1 MVVKVKIHDVKKKV
15 LLYMCDHDAVPNKD
29 IEKAL
34 GIKGAYITRA
44 LQQLEPYV
52 ITTLDKGNNRPRS
65 LKKDRVT
72 FEYIMYNFVLTE
84 HMTEFLQSSYVQNLD
99 IHGLEIDQLLIGTIT
114 TNLDTVGWLWKMFCK
129 HPKLADQLDAAIAA
143 DASDNSAAK
152 LLSRYIQEL
161 SNQMEV
167 IPRLIPL
174 LSNLP
179 QFYDV
184 VISPDICSDSSVL
197 LPNKDSSELEAVLKK
212 DMKTIL
218 SEK

>member
-1 MVVKVKIHDVKKKV
+1 MVVKIKIHDVKKKV
-15 LLYMCDHDAVPNKD
+15 LLYLCNHDAAPNKD
-29 IEKAL
+29 IEKDL
-34 GIKGAYITRA
+34 NIKGAYITRA

-52 ITTLDKGNNRPRS
+52 TTTLGKGNIRHRS
-65 LKKDRVT
+65 LKEDRVT
-72 FEYIMYNFVLTE
+72 FKYIMYNFVLTE

>member
-1 MVVKVKIHDVKKKV
+1 MVVKIKIHDVKKKV

-99 IHGLEIDQLLIGTIT
+99 IHGLEIDQLIVGTIT
-114 TNLDTVGWLWKMFCK
+114 TYLDTVGWLWKMFCK

-152 LLSRYIQEL
+152 LLSRYTQEL
-161 SNQMEV
+161 SGQMDA
-167 IPRLIPL
+167 IPQLIPL

-184 VISPDICSDSSVL
+184 VISPDIRSDSSVL
-197 LPNKDSSELEAVLKK
+197 LPNRDSSELKVVLKK
-212 DMKTIL
+212 DMETIL

>member
-1 MVVKVKIHDVKKKV
+1 MVVKFKIHGVKKKV
-15 LLYMCDHDAVPNKD
+15 LLYLCNHDAVPNKD
-29 IEKAL
+29 IGKAL
-34 GIKGAYITRA
+34 GIEGVYITRA

-52 ITTLDKGNNRPRS
+52 ITTLDKGNTRPRS

-72 FEYIMYNFVLTE
+72 FEYLMYNFVLTE

-99 IHGLEIDQLLIGTIT
+99 IHGLEIDQLIVGTIT
-114 TNLDTVGWLWKMFCK
+114 TYLDIVGWLWKMFCT

-152 LLSRYIQEL
+152 LLSRYTQEL
-161 SNQMEV
+161 SGQMDA
-167 IPRLIPL
+167 IPQLIPL

-184 VISPDICSDSSVL
+184 VISPDIRSDSSVL
-197 LPNKDSSELEAVLKK
+197 LPNRDSSELKVVLKK

>member
-1 MVVKVKIHDVKKKV
+1 MVVKIKIHDVKKKV
-15 LLYMCDHDAVPNKD
+15 LLYLCNHDAAPNKD

-34 GIKGAYITRA
+34 NIKGAYITRA

-52 ITTLDKGNNRPRS
+52 TTTLGKGNIRHRS
-65 LKKDRVT
+65 LKEDRVT
-72 FEYIMYNFVLTE
+72 FKYIMYNFVLTE

-184 VISPDICSDSSVL
+184 VISPDTCSDSSVL

>member
-1 MVVKVKIHDVKKKV
+1 MVVKIKIHDVKKKV
-15 LLYMCDHDAVPNKD
+15 LLYLCNHDAAPNKD

-34 GIKGAYITRA
+34 NIKGAYITRA

-52 ITTLDKGNNRPRS
+52 TTTLGKGNIRHRS
-65 LKKDRVT
+65 LKEDRVT

-184 VISPDICSDSSVL
+184 VISPDTCSDSSVL